1 MSKRPKVDTFYI
13 NAEQQFLEFLEF
25 PIRGER
31 LFRIQ
36 PRYTVMLV
44 STYFLAEVLGEK
56 AAL

>member
-1 MSKRPKVDTFYI
+1 MSKRPKVDTFCV
-13 NAEQQFLEFLEF
+13 NTEQQFLEFLEF